1 MNDLRGGATVIRG
14 QHRAGF
20 RDLDDVW
27 ERLHGLDMEIRAL
40 APHAPNF
47 VQDTIN
53 RTLDRIVAF
62 EPTISVIGQV
72 KAGKSTLLNAMI
84 GETSLLPSD
93 VNPWTSVITGVHINS
108 RNRPAKTRALFRF
121 FDEAEWDR
129 LVETGGRLGEMAQRS
144 GFETEASEIRKQV
157 MQMRRT
163 TEDRLGEEF
172 KELLGTSHAFPEIE
186 KQIIDRY
193 ICFGDPE
200 DSDTPE
206 EGVYADLTK
215 SADLYID
222 LPGYPKG
229 LCLRDTPGVNDTFMM
244 REQITLNAISES
256 RVCLVVLSAHQA
268 LSTMDMALMRIICSV
283 EAREV
288 LIFVNRIDELS
299 DPVNELQDIH
309 TSINKTLRNAGVSTD
324 VEVVFG
330 SAYWA
335 NCALEGNW
343 DNMSPGS
350 RTALDRILAE
360 AGIAAADP
368 ADMPQFLLSASGIEE
383 LHRAIVKRVI
393 EGPGAAIMRDLETE
407 LENIT
412 RMIETVT
419 GAVGRKPDHSAI
431 PIDAEAVRTS
441 MASIRKVAEDRFDAS
456 AMQTREALNG
466 RLQKS
471 QDAFIDSAMEALGS
485 HLSAF
490 GEKQGWSYG
499 VTSLR
504 MMMRTAFF
512 SASAALK
519 RDTGDCLGDALASYQ
534 SLMCDELAMQ
544 PEDVGMEL
552 PPSPRQKP
560 PTALAKTLTLDL
572 QSGGWRRFWRFGRSG
587 RPDKRHEML
596 IRVETDPLVEELLTD
611 YFDPS
616 VAEHREVLSSFLD
629 DQENFVNAV
638 LDYADVETRP
648 TAGSVTEVR
657 ENVA

>member
-1 MNDLRGGATVIRG
+1 MNDLRGGATLIRG

-20 RDLDDVW
+20 RDLDEFW
-27 ERLHGLDMEIRAL
+27 QRLNGLDAEIRAL
-40 APHAPNF
+40 APHAPGF

-62 EPTISVIGQV
+62 EPSISVIGQV
-72 KAGKSTLLNAMI
+72 KAGKSSLLNAMI
-84 GETSLLPSD
+84 GETGLLPSD

-108 RNRPAKTRALFRF
+108 RNRPPKTRALFRF
-121 FDEAEWDR
+121 FDAAEWDR

-144 GFETEASEIRKQV
+144 GFETEAGEIRKQV
-157 MQMRRT
+157 MEMRRT
-163 TEDRLGEEF
+163 TEERLGEEF
-172 KELLGTSHAFPEIE
+172 TGLLGTSHAFPEIE
-186 KQIIDRY
+186 KQVIDRY
-193 ICFGDPE
+193 ICYGDPE
-200 DSDTPE
+200 DDAMAQD
-206 EGVYADLTK
+206 GVYADLTK

-288 LIFVNRIDELS
+288 LIFVNRIDELA

-309 TSINKTLRNAGVSTD
+309 ANIQKTLRNAGVGAD
-324 VEVVFG
+324 VEVLFG

-335 NCALEGNW
+335 NCALDGSW
-343 DNMSPGS
+343 DGMSPGS
-350 RTALDRILAE
+350 RAALDRILAE

-419 GAVGRKPDHSAI
+419 TAASGQPDKPAI
-431 PIDAEAVRTS
+431 EIDTDTVRATL
-441 MASIRKVAEDRFDAS
+441 AQIRKAAEDQFDAAAVES
-456 AMQTREALNG
+456 REALTG

-512 SASAALK
+512 SASATLK
-519 RDTGDCLGDALASYQ
+519 RDTNDCLGTALASYQ
-534 SLMCDELAMQ
+534 SLMCDKLGMQ
-544 PEDVGMEL
+544 PEDVEMEL

-587 RPDKRHEML
+587 RPDKRHETL
-596 IRVETDPLVEELLTD
+596 IRAETDPMVDELLTD

-616 VAEHREVLSSFLD
+616 VAEHREVLAGFLD

-638 LDYADVETRP
+638 LDYVDTGESEQD
-648 TAGSVTEVR
+648 GGVTEVR

>member
-1 MNDLRGGATVIRG
+1 
-14 QHRAGF
+14 
-20 RDLDDVW
+20 
-27 ERLHGLDMEIRAL
+27 
-40 APHAPNF
+40 
-47 VQDTIN
+47 
-53 RTLDRIVAF
+53 
-62 EPTISVIGQV
+62 
-72 KAGKSTLLNAMI
+72 
-84 GETSLLPSD
+84 
-93 VNPWTSVITGVHINS
+93 
-108 RNRPAKTRALFRF
+108 
-121 FDEAEWDR
+121 
-129 LVETGGRLGEMAQRS
+129 
-144 GFETEASEIRKQV
+144 
-157 MQMRRT
+157 
-163 TEDRLGEEF
+163 
-172 KELLGTSHAFPEIE
+172 
-186 KQIIDRY
+186 
-193 ICFGDPE
+193 
-200 DSDTPE
+200 
-206 EGVYADLTK
+206 
-215 SADLYID
+215 
-222 LPGYPKG
+222 
-229 LCLRDTPGVNDTFMM
+229 MM

-288 LIFVNRIDELS
+288 LIFVNRIDELA

-309 TSINKTLRNAGVSTD
+309 ANIQKTLRNAGVGAD
-324 VEVVFG
+324 VEVLFG

-335 NCALEGNW
+335 NCALDGSW
-343 DNMSPGS
+343 DGMSPGS
-350 RTALDRILAE
+350 RAALDRILAE

-419 GAVGRKPDHSAI
+419 TAASGQPDKPAI
-431 PIDAEAVRTS
+431 EIDTETVRATL
-441 MASIRKVAEDRFDAS
+441 AQIRKAAEDQFDAAAVES
-456 AMQTREALNG
+456 REALTG

-512 SASAALK
+512 SASATLK
-519 RDTGDCLGDALASYQ
+519 RDTNDCLGTALASYQ
-534 SLMCDELAMQ
+534 SLMCDKLGMQ
-544 PEDVGMEL
+544 PEDVEMEL

-587 RPDKRHEML
+587 RPDKRHETL
-596 IRVETDPLVEELLTD
+596 IRAETDPMVDELLTD

-616 VAEHREVLSSFLD
+616 VAEHREVLAGFLD

-638 LDYADVETRP
+638 LDYVDTGESEQD
-648 TAGSVTEVR
+648 GGVTEVR